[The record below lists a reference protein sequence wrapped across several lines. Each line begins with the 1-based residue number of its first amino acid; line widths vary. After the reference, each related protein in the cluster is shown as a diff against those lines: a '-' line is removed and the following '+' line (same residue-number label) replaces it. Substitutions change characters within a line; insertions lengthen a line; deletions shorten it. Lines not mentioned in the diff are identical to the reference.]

1 MRLVL
6 AYDKRKSA
14 SVAGKGAANAW
25 KFGVAAWGASHL
37 DSPILNV

>member
-6 AYDKRKSA
+6 AYDKRESA
-14 SVAGKGAANAW
+14 NVGGEGAANAW
-25 KFGVAAWGASHL
+25 KFGVAAWDASHL